1 MINIWIDTKISR
13 LVGYMSRDGW
23 LYPNPLWL
31 VMNPINIP
39 WISHYITT
47 ILLLV
52 IYTIKYP
59 SIDIPDS
66 FIHTNDIP
74 LVGSPSHRNPGG
86 VSRPLRCQDSAVRPE
101 SRLCPH
107 CCASETTAER
117 LGKKGDR
124 TRKNGELPREKWQ
137 KMLISAAKNADRTA
151 LNQLK

>member
-1 MINIWIDTKISR
+1 MAIEIVNFPIKNGDFPVRYVNVYQRVSC
-13 LVGYMSRDGW
+13 YW
-23 LYPNPLWL
+23 LY
-31 VMNPINIP
+31 I
-39 WISHYITT
+39 YIY
-47 ILLLV
+47 L
-52 IYTIKYP
+52 IKYP

>member
-39 WISHYITT
+39 LYNHYPVIGYIYHQISQYRYPRF
-47 ILLLV
+47 
-52 IYTIKYP
+52 IYTYQWYP
-59 SIDIPDS
+59 IGWFPIPS
-66 FIHTNDIP
+66 K
-74 LVGSPSHRNPGG
+74 SRNPGG

-107 CCASETTAER
+107 CCASETTAEPA
-117 LGKKGDR
+117 GKKGDR
-124 TRKNGELPREKWQ
+124 TRKNGDLPREKWKKCWFQ
-137 KMLISAAKNADRTA
+137 QPKMLI
-151 LNQLK
+151 